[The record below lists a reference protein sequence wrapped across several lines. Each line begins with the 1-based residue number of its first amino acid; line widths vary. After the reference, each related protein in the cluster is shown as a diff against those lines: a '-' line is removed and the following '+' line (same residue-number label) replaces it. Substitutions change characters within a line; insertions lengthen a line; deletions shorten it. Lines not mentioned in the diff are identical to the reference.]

1 MTSRASIFSPPDSL
15 RSRKKVWAATGSL
28 TSCCHAGWDVKG
40 MESFRALPSRGSLC
54 LPRSTRAFLAPRP
67 FSAVAATTAAM
78 FRSHPPSLSS
88 PSGIVVCVRGLPR
101 AFRPAYR
108 SETTFPRSRRS
119 GPGRTTPPRRPRRR
133 ARSLV
138 SLQLG
143 AESCLGSPATP
154 RPGHPCSA
162 LSLAAQSVYLRR
174 YWPGCRRSF
183 GRESPTPTSSRE
195 EGLEFRVVAQS

>member
-1 MTSRASIFSPPDSL
+1 MYSSS
-15 RSRKKVWAATGSL
+15 G
-28 TSCCHAGWDVKG
+28 
-40 MESFRALPSRGSLC
+40 ERGSGSSLHSGELWLC
-54 LPRSTRAFLAPRP
+54 SALVLFWEALLAVAPERIPRSTRAFLAPRP

-108 SETTFPRSRRS
+108 SETTFPRSQRS

-143 AESCLGSPATP
+143 AESCREELGSPATP
-154 RPGHPCSA
+154 RPGHPSSA
-162 LSLAAQSVYLRR
+162 LSLAAQSVSLRR
-174 YWPGCRRSF
+174 YWLGCRRSF